1 MTIQVYTKITNMKEY
16 YVTKRYVDVD
26 EDEGF
31 FVEKILNEQKK
42 DITSK
47 IDTSVQFEDDDD
59 LVDFLAEVFNQDID
73 DIQVIEEETKVEFS
87 GNPGNLDPDGAGM
100 IQA

>member
-1 MTIQVYTKITNMKEY
+1 MREY
-16 YVTKRYVDVD
+16 FVTKKYVDVD

-31 FVEKILNEQKK
+31 FVEKLLDEKRK

-59 LVDFLAEVFNQDID
+59 LVDFLAEMFDQDID
-73 DIQVIEEETKVEFS
+73 DIEVVEESSTVEFS
-87 GNPGNLDPDGAGM
+87 GDPDKLDPDGAGM
-100 IQA
+100 IQG